1 MNAQSDLNKLR
12 TFALPRIVNGT
23 ASANFFVLLSPDG
36 KVEAKF
42 VSGAESLKPAE
53 KALTRVNYKFIFPDH
68 GPERIANNAL
78 LGCYP
83 YSGCSLVFT
92 PPSQPVTMP

>member
-1 MNAQSDLNKLR
+1 MNAVSDLNKLR

-23 ASANFFVLLSPDG
+23 ASANFLVMLSPDG

-42 VSGAESLKPAE
+42 VSGAESLKSTG
-53 KALTRVNYKFIFPDH
+53 KALTRVNYKFAFPDH
-68 GPERIANNAL
+68 SPERIAHNAL

-92 PPSQPVTMP
+92 PQP